1 MVILAVQGLVEDTA
15 FEAFARKI
23 GRDEGGKVYVS
34 VVELWWDW
42 AGELELVGF
51 EGEVCGFVF
60 PLRGVFCADYFA
72 DEGREVFGPVI

>member
-1 MVILAVQGLVEDTA
+1 MVILAMQSLVEDTA
-15 FEAFARKI
+15 PEASTRKI

-42 AGELELVGF
+42 AGELDFVGF
-51 EGEVCGFVF
+51 EGEGCGFVF
-60 PLRGVFCADYFA
+60 LLRGVFCADYFA